1 MLKKKRGNCPFF
13 GTELLVRWG
22 QQKKGVLMMKKNPL
36 TNHPLLML
44 LLAVLYFPIGVIM
57 ALAKNYK

>member
-1 MLKKKRGNCPFF
+1 MR
-13 GTELLVRWG
+13 
-22 QQKKGVLMMKKNPL
+22 KNPM
-36 TNHPLLML
+36 TKHPLLCV